1 MFIDLAESQS
11 FTKQKVDKTK
21 QFGDDSPGINHHSSD
36 VAVIIIHPNK
46 CNVPAD
52 VHTHTKTRKTRG
64 FPFGKLPTNG
74 RWPTSFCMLTGYH
87 IHLYMCGWLF
97 VVFFKQFMVD
107 VSVTTMCTNGVS

>member
-21 QFGDDSPGINHHSSD
+21 QFGDESPGINHHSSD

-52 VHTHTKTRKTRG
+52 VHTHTHKNAENPWFSIWKITYK
-64 FPFGKLPTNG
+64 
-74 RWPTSFCMLTGYH
+74 WSVAH
-87 IHLYMCGWLF
+87 IFLHAYRVSYSSIYVRM
-97 VVFFKQFMVD
+97 VVCCFF
-107 VSVTTMCTNGVS
+107 